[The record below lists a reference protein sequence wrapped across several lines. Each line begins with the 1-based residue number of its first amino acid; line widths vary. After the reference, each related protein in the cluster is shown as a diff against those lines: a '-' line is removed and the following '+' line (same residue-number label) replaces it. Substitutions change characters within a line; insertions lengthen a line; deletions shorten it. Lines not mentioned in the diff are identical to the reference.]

1 MVPRVKIC
9 GITRAED
16 AQLAQALGAT
26 ALGFVFWPGS
36 PRCINPAEARAIVAE
51 LAPTTVA
58 VGVFVDQPAEDVRRL
73 VQRVGLGAVQL
84 HGGEDVSAFDDAGA
98 PIIKAMPV
106 GEGFDP
112 APVLAMP
119 REITVLLDAHDP
131 VRKGG
136 TGRTIDW
143 AAAAAIARVRSVILA
158 GGLHPGNVREAVA
171 RVQPSMIDVSS
182 GVEAAP
188 GRKDPEKLRA
198 LFRALEAA

>member
-9 GITRAED
+9 GITRVED
-16 AQLAQALGAT
+16 ARLAQALGAA

-36 PRCINPAEARAIVAE
+36 PRCIEPAEARAIVDE

-58 VGVFVDQPAEDVRRL
+58 VGVFVDQPVEDVRRL
-73 VQRVGLGAVQL
+73 VREIGLGAVQL
-84 HGGEDVSAFDDAGA
+84 HGSEDANAFDDVGA

-119 REITVLLDAHDP
+119 RAITVLLDAHDP
-131 VRKGG
+131 RQKGG

-143 AAAAAIARVRSVILA
+143 TAAAAIARERAVILA
-158 GGLHPGNVREAVA
+158 GGLHAGNVREAIT
-171 RVQPSMIDVSS
+171 RVHPGMIDVSS